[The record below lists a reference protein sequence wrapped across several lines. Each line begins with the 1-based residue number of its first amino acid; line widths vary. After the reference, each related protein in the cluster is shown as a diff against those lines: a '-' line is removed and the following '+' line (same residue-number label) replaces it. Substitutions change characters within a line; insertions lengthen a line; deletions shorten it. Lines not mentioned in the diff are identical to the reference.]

1 MRLAHLHLPG
11 LTRYAH
17 AASLQQR
24 LVTAHLARK
33 AGAGPPVAPTLLT
46 CELHPVYTC
55 GRREVALL
63 SAVQQAHLRAGGA
76 ADFHEA
82 LRGGQ
87 TTFHGPGQLVAYAI
101 ADLKR
106 HGAGARAHVA
116 MLEEAVVRTC
126 AAYGIVGRRTE
137 NPGVWV
143 DARRKIAAVGVHL
156 RRGIASHG
164 VGLNVST
171 DLMWFERIVACGLEG
186 KSATSFEEM
195 GVSGRTVG
203 EVAERFA
210 GIWKELLGAEHVF
223 RIGEEE
229 EVPYE

>member
-24 LVTAHLARK
+24 LVTAHLAFK
-33 AGAGPPVAPTLLT
+33 AGTGPPVSPTLLT
-46 CELHPVYTC
+46 AEFHPVYTC

-63 SAVQQAHLRAGGA
+63 SPAQQAHLRAGGA

-87 TTFHGPGQLVAYAI
+87 TTFHGPGQLVAYAV
-101 ADLKR
+101 ADLRR
-106 HGAGARAHVA
+106 HGAGAREHVA
-116 MLEEAVVRTC
+116 MLEETALRTC
-126 AAYGIVGRRTE
+126 AAWGIVGRRTE

-156 RRGIASHG
+156 RRGVASHG

-171 DLMWFERIVACGLEG
+171 ELAWFERIVACGLEG
-186 KSATSFEEM
+186 KSATNFEEM
-195 GVSGRTVG
+195 GVKDRTVA
-203 EVAERFA
+203 EVAEMFVRV
-210 GIWKELLGAEHVF
+210 WKELVGAEEVF
-223 RIGEEE
+223 RIEED